1 MGGSRSNSFDRDAQL
16 VPGAPFHA
24 HLTAG
29 QPIAI
34 ISNYKVKSLWTSVP
48 GRSPPLLKQNLR
60 FLMTSCEAPAASGV
74 EIGGYWG
81 IIGAY

>member
-1 MGGSRSNSFDRDAQL
+1 MGGSRSNSFDRDAQP

-34 ISNYKVKSLWTSVP
+34 ISNKVKSLWTSVP
-48 GRSPPLLKQNLR
+48 GCSPPLLKQSPR
-60 FLMTSCEAPAASGV
+60 FLMTSSEAPTASGV
-74 EIGGYWG
+74 EIGGYWS